1 MPKSQIKKRNMESLS
16 PVPRREI
23 SRSVF
28 WFKKRTRIAR
38 NLHKNLVWR
47 REGEISRR
55 EGEILPADQ
64 AHCAESLKTFK
75 SSHPRDATASKKNCI
90 Y

>member
-1 MPKSQIKKRNMESLS
+1 MESLS
-16 PVPRREI
+16 PVSRREI

-28 WFKKRTRIAR
+28 WFKERTRIAR
-38 NLHKNLVWR
+38 NLHKNLAWR

-55 EGEILPADQ
+55 EGEILTADQ
-64 AHCAESLKTFK
+64 AHCAESLKNFK
-75 SSHPRDATASKKNCI
+75 ISHPRDATASKKNCI